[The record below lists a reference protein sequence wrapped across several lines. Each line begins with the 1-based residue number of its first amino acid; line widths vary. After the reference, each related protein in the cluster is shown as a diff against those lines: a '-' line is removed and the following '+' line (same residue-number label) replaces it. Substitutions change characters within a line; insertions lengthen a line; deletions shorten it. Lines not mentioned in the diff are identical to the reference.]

1 MKASRGINERVAQG
15 PSAWS
20 QRMLE
25 KQGWSKGKGL
35 GKKEDGMVTYV
46 KVAKKE
52 DNAALGFKE
61 AESVKSNEQ
70 WYFGDPFSSAS
81 VGGKAAV
88 KLQAGRD
95 SDDSADSDASSASSA
110 SSSRGSGGKRPR
122 PASAPAAAAG
132 DAVELSA
139 AAFPG
144 APQGHDVQE
153 FYKKLFKATGGARLG
168 MRARRDQPGKWD
180 RAEARQRALADA
192 APAAAP
198 APAADAAAEGGR
210 EAAQDKAARKAA
222 RRALREEAQRREE
235 KAQRKRERREQ
246 RLASASG
253 ES

>member
-95 SDDSADSDASSASSA
+95 SDDSDASSVSSA
-110 SSSRGSGGKRPR
+110 SRGSGGKRPR
-122 PASAPAAAAG
+122 PASAPAAAG
-132 DAVELSA
+132 DTVELSA

-144 APQGHDVQE
+144 APQGHDVQD

-192 APAAAP
+192 A
-198 APAADAAAEGGR
+198 APAAEPAQAAAEGGQ
-210 EAAQDKAARKAA
+210 EAAQEDRAARKAA
-222 RRALREEAQRREE
+222 RRALREEAQRRDE